1 MPPDVSGIVINIGLA
16 IVSFLTVFLFNNIW
30 KTQTDHTKRIAKLEL
45 DRAVHNERHTHC
57 QCMPHGESEE
67 I

>member
-1 MPPDVSGIVINIGLA
+1 MTPDLSSLAINGGLA
-16 IVSFLTVFLFNNIW
+16 FISFLTVFLFNNLW
-30 KTQTDHTKRIAKLEL
+30 KTQHDHTKRIAKLEL

-57 QCMPHGESEE
+57 QCTAHGESEE